1 MPIPTQADPD
11 LLRFTRD
18 AITSNEQKRAL
29 KKAGWIE
36 YTHGFWH
43 LSADGK
49 ARAIRLG
56 YLRADDD
63 AG

>member
-1 MPIPTQADPD
+1 MPIPTQADPH
-11 LLRFTRD
+11 LLRFTKEG
-18 AITSNEQKRAL
+18 ITSEEQKRAL
-29 KKAGWIE
+29 KKAGFIE

-56 YLRADDD
+56 YLAPRSD
-63 AG
+63 